1 MDPIQLIR
9 EGKVKRFFR
18 ATKKLNVPELVYHIT
33 QRGAGRE
40 PLFIEDDDYLSML
53 ALMKE
58 ICEKHSLKMY
68 AFCLMPNHIH
78 LLLSPTH
85 ENLSE
90 AMRDLFSKYA
100 MRFNR
105 KYQRKG
111 HLFGGPY
118 RQATCL
124 DDSYLLA
131 TSLYIHLNPV
141 KAGLANNPIDYRWSS
156 SRLYCKGR
164 KIKSFVDPDF
174 ILNIL
179 PGTKPEKREKYSLLL
194 ARGAGLG
201 IGQVLE
207 NEDAIEVF
215 SSKLASLSPE
225 LFKIVQKSREVA
237 KRLGIRLLSMEELDD
252 KIEEIR
258 RNPQPNKPETRRA
271 KRFVI
276 EQLIARGFKRSEI
289 AHRLG
294 MSRKAVYNI
303 LKAPLQ

>member
-58 ICEKHSLKMY
+58 ICGKHFLKMY
-68 AFCLMPNHIH
+68 AFCLIPNHIH
-78 LLLSPTH
+78 LLLSPTD

-131 TSLYIHLNPV
+131 ASLYIHLNPV
-141 KAGLANNPIDYRWSS
+141 EAGLAKNPIDYRWSS
-156 SRLYCKGR
+156 SRLYCKDCESN
-164 KIKSFVDPDF
+164 SFVDPNF

-179 PGTKPEKREKYSLLL
+179 PGTKLEKKEKYSFLLGQ
-194 ARGAGLG
+194 GAEVG
-201 IGQVLE
+201 IDQVLE
-207 NEDAIEVF
+207 NDDAIETL

-237 KRLGIRLLSMEELDD
+237 KRSGLSLLSMEELDN

-258 RNPQPNKPETRRA
+258 RNPQPNKPETRKA

-276 EQLIARGFKRSEI
+276 EQLIARGFKRSEV
-289 AHRLG
+289 ARRLG
-294 MSRKAVYNI
+294 MSRKAVYNL
-303 LKAPLQ
+303 LKASL